1 MAFQDDQQPTET
13 DVDVT
18 VKWFNSVKGYG
29 FVTSPS
35 GDDAFIHV
43 TSLQAVGRDSI
54 PPESKLKCD
63 LVAGRRGLQVGT
75 VKEIVE
81 LGEEVA
87 QAPRPQRPYGGG
99 GYGDDRGG
107 GGGYGDGG
115 GGGYGGGGG
124 GYGGGGGQDRGGYGG
139 GGGGG
144 GYGQDRGGY
153 GGGDRGGY
161 GGGGGQDRGGY
172 GGGGGGGGYGQ
183 DRGGYGGGGGQD
195 RGGYA
200 GGGGQDRGGYGGG
213 GGGYEQDR
221 GGYAGGGGG
230 GGDRGGYAGGG
241 GGNRDDR
248 APLETKVARMKFFN
262 YERGFGFALPDDGGP
277 DIYVPGRAME
287 NAGISDLQPEQPVEI
302 DVRPGPRG
310 PMAARMRLL

>member
-18 VKWFNSVKGYG
+18 IKWFNSVKGYG
-29 FVTSPS
+29 FVTTPS

-54 PPESKLKCD
+54 PPDSKLKCD

-87 QAPRPQRPYGGG
+87 QAPRPHRPNAG

-107 GGGYGDGG
+107 YG
-115 GGGYGGGGG
+115 GGGYGGGG
-124 GYGGGGGQDRGGYGG
+124 YGQDRGGY
-139 GGGGG
+139 GGG

-161 GGGGGQDRGGY
+161 GGGGDRGGY
-172 GGGGGGGGYGQ
+172 GGGGYGQ
-183 DRGGYGGGGGQD
+183 DRGGYGGGD
-195 RGGYA
+195 RGGY

-213 GGGYEQDR
+213 YEQDR
-221 GGYAGGGGG
+221 SGYGG
-230 GGDRGGYAGGG
+230 GGDRGGYGGG
-241 GGNRDDR
+241 GSRDDR

-262 YERGFGFALPDDGGP
+262 YERGFGFALADDGGP

-287 NAGISDLQPEQPVEI
+287 NAGISDLQPDQPVEI

>member
-29 FVTSPS
+29 FVTTPS

-54 PPESKLKCD
+54 PPESKLQCD

-81 LGEEVA
+81 LGEEVV
-87 QAPRPQRPYGGG
+87 QAPRPHRPNGGG

-107 GGGYGDGG
+107 YG
-115 GGGYGGGGG
+115 GGGYGSGG
-124 GYGGGGGQDRGGYGG
+124 DRGGY
-139 GGGGG
+139 GG

-161 GGGGGQDRGGY
+161 GGGGDRGGY
-172 GGGGGGGGYGQ
+172 GGGGYGQ
-183 DRGGYGGGGGQD
+183 DRAGYGGGGGD
-195 RGGYA
+195 RGGY

-213 GGGYEQDR
+213 GYEQDR
-221 GGYAGGGGG
+221 SGYGG
-230 GGDRGGYAGGG
+230 GGDRGGYGG

-262 YERGFGFALPDDGGP
+262 YERGFGFALADDGGP

-287 NAGISDLQPEQPVEI
+287 NAGISDLQPDQPVEI

>member
-29 FVTSPS
+29 FVTTPS

-87 QAPRPQRPYGGG
+87 PPPRPQRPYGGG
-99 GYGDDRGG
+99 YGD
-107 GGGYGDGG
+107 
-115 GGGYGGGGG
+115 
-124 GYGGGGGQDRGGYGG
+124 DRGGYGG
-139 GGGGG
+139 GG
-144 GYGQDRGGY
+144 YG

-161 GGGGGQDRGGY
+161 GGGG
-172 GGGGGGGGYGQ
+172 
-183 DRGGYGGGGGQD
+183 
-195 RGGYA
+195 
-200 GGGGQDRGGYGGG
+200 
-213 GGGYEQDR
+213 
-221 GGYAGGGGG
+221 
-230 GGDRGGYAGGG
+230 
-241 GGNRDDR
+241 RDDR
-248 APLETKVARMKFFN
+248 APLETKTARMKFFN

-287 NAGISDLQPEQPVEI
+287 NAGINDLQPDQPVEI

>member
-29 FVTSPS
+29 FVTTPS

-54 PPESKLKCD
+54 PPESKLQCD

-81 LGEEVA
+81 LGEEVV
-87 QAPRPQRPYGGG
+87 QAPRPHRPNGGG

-107 GGGYGDGG
+107 Y
-115 GGGYGGGGG
+115 
-124 GYGGGGGQDRGGYGG
+124 
-139 GGGGG
+139 
-144 GYGQDRGGY
+144 
-153 GGGDRGGY
+153 
-161 GGGGGQDRGGY
+161 
-172 GGGGGGGGYGQ
+172 
-183 DRGGYGGGGGQD
+183 
-195 RGGYA
+195 
-200 GGGGQDRGGYGGG
+200 
-213 GGGYEQDR
+213 
-221 GGYAGGGGG
+221 GGG
-230 GGDRGGYAGGG
+230 GGDRGGYAGGGG

-248 APLETKVARMKFFN
+248 APLETKVAQMKFFN

-287 NAGISDLQPEQPVEI
+287 NAGISDLQPDQPVEI

>member
-18 VKWFNSVKGYG
+18 IKWFNSVKGYG
-29 FVTSPS
+29 FVTTPS

-81 LGEEVA
+81 LGEEVV
-87 QAPRPQRPYGGG
+87 QAPRPQRPYDGG

-107 GGGYGDGG
+107 Y
-115 GGGYGGGGG
+115 
-124 GYGGGGGQDRGGYGG
+124 
-139 GGGGG
+139 
-144 GYGQDRGGY
+144 
-153 GGGDRGGY
+153 
-161 GGGGGQDRGGY
+161 
-172 GGGGGGGGYGQ
+172 GGGGGGYGQ
-183 DRGGYGGGGGQD
+183 DRGGYGGGGD
-195 RGGYA
+195 RGGYGG

-213 GGGYEQDR
+213 GGYGDDR
-221 GGYAGGGGG
+221 GGYGG
-230 GGDRGGYAGGG
+230 GGDRGGYAGG

-287 NAGISDLQPEQPVEI
+287 NAGISDLQPDQPVEI

>member
-29 FVTSPS
+29 FVTTPS

-107 GGGYGDGG
+107 YGGG

-124 GYGGGGGQDRGGYGG
+124 GYGGGGGGY

-161 GGGGGQDRGGY
+161 GGGGG
-172 GGGGGGGGYGQ
+172 GQ
-183 DRGGYGGGGGQD
+183 DRGGYGGGG
-195 RGGYA
+195 A
-200 GGGGQDRGGYGGG
+200 
-213 GGGYEQDR
+213 GYEQDR
-221 GGYAGGGGG
+221 GGYG

-287 NAGISDLQPEQPVEI
+287 NAGISDLQPDQPVEI